1 MKTAGLTLASLFVLS
16 FAACPADPPKERTTE
31 GVGLTIYS
39 APAAPG
45 AQQQVWNAETQR
57 WEIPLPGYAI
67 VKEWRRM
74 RLAAGTNTI
83 RFPDVASRIDAT
95 TVLFTSLT
103 DPAGTSVLEQNFE
116 FDLVSADKILSKHI
130 DHPITVELENG
141 GRIAGTLLS
150 FDAAQIVV
158 QQSDP
163 PGPLQIVQRAN
174 NVRNISFAALPGG
187 LITKPTLVWQIEA
200 KKEGDHL
207 AKVAYQTG
215 GMSWN
220 ADYTVVVSPDDKT
233 LDLAAWVT
241 IRNQSGASYK
251 DAELKLVAGDV
262 HRVVARD
269 DMNMRYKAGGPRES
283 ALQEAGFV
291 EKPFFE
297 YHLYTLGRPT
307 TLPDNSTKQVELF
320 PPASGVPARKIFVY
334 YGGVGFQPYG
344 GQPYFDR
351 NYGITSSR
359 KVDIYFEVRNRK
371 EDGLGLP
378 LPAGR
383 VRVNKRDEADGS
395 LEFVGEDSIDHTP
408 KDEKVRLKL
417 GSAFDIVAERTQ
429 TDFRMDERAHWIR
442 ETFEIRIRN
451 HKEEAVDVIVKENL
465 YRWANWTIEQKS
477 HDFTKED
484 ARTVH
489 FPVSVGKDAETVLTY
504 TVLYTW

>member
-1 MKTAGLTLASLFVLS
+1 MKIAATVLVPLAVLA
-16 FAACPADPPKERTTE
+16 AACPADPPKERTTE

-39 APAAPG
+39 APASANV
-45 AQQQVWNAETQR
+45 QQVWNNATQR
-57 WEIPLPGYAI
+57 WEMPLPGYAI
-67 VKEWRRM
+67 VKEWRKM
-74 RLAAGTNTI
+74 RLAAGTNTV
-83 RFPDVASRIDAT
+83 RFADVASKIDAT

-116 FDLVSADKILSKHI
+116 YDLVSADKILSKHI
-130 DHPITVELENG
+130 DRPITVQLENG
-141 GRIAGTLLS
+141 GQIAGTLLS

-163 PGPLQIVQRAN
+163 PGPLQIVQRAG
-174 NVRNISFAALPGG
+174 NVRNIQFAALPGG

-200 KKEGDHL
+200 GKEGEHL

-220 ADYTVVVSPDDKT
+220 ADYTVVVAPDDRT

-262 HRVVARD
+262 NRVVAGD
-269 DMNMRYKAGGPRES
+269 QDQLSIGAGPRRSE
-283 ALQEAGFV
+283 ALKEPGFV

-307 TLPDNSTKQVELF
+307 TLPDNSTKQLELL
-320 PPASGVPARKIFVY
+320 PHATGVPLKKAYLY

-344 GQPYFDR
+344 RQPYFDR
-351 NYGITSSR
+351 NYGITSNR
-359 KVDIYFEVRNRK
+359 KVDVYMEFRNGK
-371 EDGLGLP
+371 EQGLGLP

-383 VRVNKRDEADGS
+383 VRVNKKDPADGS

-417 GSAFDIVAERTQ
+417 GSAFDVVAERKQ
-429 TDFRMDERAHWIR
+429 VDFKMDERAHWMR
-442 ETFEIRIRN
+442 ESLEIRIRN
-451 HKEEAVDVIVKENL
+451 HKEEAVEVIVKENL
-465 YRWANWTIEQKS
+465 YRWANWAIEQKS

-489 FPVSVGKDAETVLTY
+489 FPVSVEKDAETVLTY
-504 TVLYTW
+504 TVLYSW

>member
-1 MKTAGLTLASLFVLS
+1 MKFAATVLIPLAVLA
-16 FAACPADPPKERTTE
+16 AACPADPPKERTTE

-39 APAAPG
+39 APAPAN
-45 AQQQVWNAETQR
+45 QQQVWNNATQR
-57 WEIPLPGYAI
+57 WEMPPPGYAI
-67 VKEWRRM
+67 VKEWRKM
-74 RLAAGTNTI
+74 RLAAGTNTV
-83 RFPDVASRIDAT
+83 RFTDVASRIDAT

-103 DPAGTSVLEQNFE
+103 DPAGTAVLEQNFE
-116 FDLVSADKILSKHI
+116 YDLVSADKILQKHI
-130 DHPITVELENG
+130 GHSITVALENG
-141 GRIAGTLLS
+141 GQVAGTLLS
-150 FDAAQIVV
+150 FDPAQIVV

-174 NVRNISFAALPGG
+174 NVRNIEFAALPGG

-200 KKEGDHL
+200 EKEAEHL

-220 ADYTVVVSPDDKT
+220 ADYTVVVSPDEAN

-262 HRVVARD
+262 HRVEA
-269 DMNMRYKAGGPRES
+269 PREMDARFAAGARS
-283 ALQEAGFV
+283 GRAEEPGFV

-307 TLPDNSTKQVELF
+307 TLPDNSTKQLELF
-320 PPASGVPARKIFVY
+320 PPASGVPLRKTYLY

-344 GQPYFDR
+344 RQPYFDR
-351 NYGITSSR
+351 NYGITSNR
-359 KVDIYFEVRNRK
+359 KVDVYVEFRNGK
-371 EDGLGLP
+371 EQALGLP

-383 VRVNKRDEADGS
+383 VRVNKKDPADGS
-395 LEFVGEDSIDHTP
+395 LEFVGEDTIDHTP
-408 KDEKVRLKL
+408 KDERVRLKL
-417 GSAFDIVAERTQ
+417 GSAFDVVAERKQ
-429 TDFRMDERAHWIR
+429 TDFKMDERAHWIR
-442 ETFEIRIRN
+442 ESFEIRIRN
-451 HKEEAVDVIVKENL
+451 HKEEAVEVIVKENL
-465 YRWANWTIEQKS
+465 YRWANWAIEQKS
-477 HDFTKED
+477 HDFAKED

-489 FPVSVGKDAETVLTY
+489 FPVSVGKDAETLVTY